1 MASPGFT
8 HSISLSVSSG
18 GSALCSLQRSRI
30 RSTVSVFEAIRQV
43 SRPESSRHTARV
55 TEPNVELLQGH
66 YDAWNRGDL
75 QWVLDHCTP
84 DCEFRTARI
93 LPDTESSYRGHEG
106 IARFWRTWRDP
117 WESLQIEVEANR
129 AGRRRQGAGPAPLP
143 GASRGRARGVNR
155 IR

>member
-1 MASPGFT
+1 M
-8 HSISLSVSSG
+8 
-18 GSALCSLQRSRI
+18 
-30 RSTVSVFEAIRQV
+30 
-43 SRPESSRHTARV
+43 
-55 TEPNVELLQGH
+55 TEPNVGLLRGH

-117 WESLQIEVEANR
+117 WESLQIKVERIEPVGDDRVLALLR
-129 AGRRRQGAGPAPLP
+129 F
-143 GASRGRARGVNR
+143 RGRAGDGLEASLEYGHLCTMEDGLASLLVGFSDWDSALEAAG
-155 IR
+155 IPG